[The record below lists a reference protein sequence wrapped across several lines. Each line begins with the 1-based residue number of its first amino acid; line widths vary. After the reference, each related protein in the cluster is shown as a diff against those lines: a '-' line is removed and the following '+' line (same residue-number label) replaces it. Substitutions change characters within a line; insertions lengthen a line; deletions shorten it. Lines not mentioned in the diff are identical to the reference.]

1 MPLDPKQEKYC
12 PSSLVAPSSQA
23 LHKGPA
29 KGKGKSKQGG
39 VKNQQSRK
47 QAGSQQQNPWQ
58 KQVFFKDLTLEAVES
73 DDECTNTISS
83 YKLLGGHTGAT
94 AVGKSANTMI
104 DQIAQNFVASKQ
116 AKDKKLSSP
125 TFTDSTDE
133 PTPMSFFKQGKGF
146 RFHTGENDNEG
157 QDGIGFDEQ

>member
-104 DQIAQNFVASKQ
+104 D
-116 AKDKKLSSP
+116 
-125 TFTDSTDE
+125 
-133 PTPMSFFKQGKGF
+133 
-146 RFHTGENDNEG
+146 
-157 QDGIGFDEQ
+157 